1 MHLMSPSSQ
10 PPRSSLS
17 LARSLAR
24 RRIWRTL
31 SQMAGAMCLLGALA
45 LAGCGVTTTGS
56 VLGGGVTNSNT
67 PQPGSSDGSQATP
80 TSVSK
85 SGGSGGTTVRPCLGD
100 SVAPTKTPTIVLT
113 VKNSQKTTPVHVG
126 DVIEVQLAAT
136 MRWSTLTDVATSP
149 VLTPLQPQGGMDDS
163 TQTCR
168 WVYAVKAPG
177 AVTLTF
183 IGVFNCE
190 PNTVCPAIAEDEEF
204 TIQAS

>member
-1 MHLMSPSSQ
+1 
-10 PPRSSLS
+10 
-17 LARSLAR
+17 
-24 RRIWRTL
+24 
-31 SQMAGAMCLLGALA
+31 MAGAMCLLGALA
-45 LAGCGVTTTGS
+45 LAGCGVTTTVG
-56 VLGGGVTNSNT
+56 VGGGVTNSNT

-80 TSVSK
+80 TSAPK
-85 SGGSGGTTVRPCLGD
+85 SGGGNGTTVKPCLGD
-100 SVAPTKTPTIVLT
+100 SVAPAKTPTIVLT
-113 VKNSQKTTPVHVG
+113 VKNSQKTTQAHVG

-168 WVYAVKAPG
+168 WDYAVKAPG
-177 AVTLTF
+177 TATLTF

-204 TIQAS
+204 SIQAS

>member
-10 PPRSSLS
+10 PRRPSLPHS
-17 LARSLAR
+17 R

-31 SQMAGAMCLLGALA
+31 SLAVGAMCLLGALA
-45 LAGCGVTTTGS
+45 LSGCGVTTTVG
-56 VLGGGVTNSNT
+56 VGGGVTNSST

-80 TSVSK
+80 TPAPK
-85 SGGSGGTTVRPCLGD
+85 SGGGGTTVRPCLGN
-100 SVAPTKTPTIVLT
+100 SVAPAKAPTIVLT
-113 VKNSQKTTPVHVG
+113 VKNSQKTTQAHVG

-168 WVYAVKAPG
+168 WVFAVKAPG

-190 PNTVCPAIAEDEEF
+190 PNVPCPAIAEDEEF

>member
-1 MHLMSPSSQ
+1 MHLMCPSSQ
-10 PPRSSLS
+10 PPRSSLP
-17 LARSLAR
+17 RSR

-31 SQMAGAMCLLGALA
+31 SLAAGAMCLLGALA
-45 LAGCGVTTTGS
+45 LAGCGVTTTVG
-56 VLGGGVTNSNT
+56 VGGGVTNSNT

-80 TSVSK
+80 TSAPK
-85 SGGSGGTTVRPCLGD
+85 SDGGGTTVRPCLGD

-113 VKNSQKTTPVHVG
+113 VKNSQKTTPAHVG

-136 MRWSTLTDVATSP
+136 MRWSTLKDVTTGG